1 MTYTAAIITV
11 SDKGSVGERED
22 KSGPA
27 LKSFLEDSYEIKEMV
42 IVPDEVDIIAE
53 TIKNLIDIKC
63 IDLIVTTGGTGVTK
77 RDVTPEATRLILE
90 RELPGFAEIMRMES
104 YKITP
109 TAVVSRA
116 LCGTRKGSLIIN
128 LPGSP
133 KAAVEC
139 LGFILNAIPHTLD
152 KLQGDTSDCAILRE
166 NLESAMQS
174 PDG

>member
-1 MTYTAAIITV
+1 MNYTAAIVTV

-27 LKSFLEDSYEIKEMV
+27 LKSVLESAYNIKEMV
-42 IVPDEVDIIAE
+42 IVPDEVDIIAQ
-53 TIKNLIDIKC
+53 TIRNLIDIKC

-77 RDVTPEATRLILE
+77 RDVTPEATRLVIDM
-90 RELPGFAEIMRMES
+90 ELPGFAEIMRMES

-109 TAVVSRA
+109 TAMVSRA
-116 LCGTRKGSLIIN
+116 ICGTRKGSLIIN

-139 LGFILNAIPHTLD
+139 LGFVLKAIPHTLD
-152 KLQGDTSDCAILRE
+152 KLQGDITDCAALRE
-166 NLESAMQS
+166 I
-174 PDG
+174 P

>member
-1 MTYTAAIITV
+1 MSYTAAIVTV

-27 LKSFLEDSYEIKEMV
+27 LKAALEGLYDVRETIV
-42 IVPDEVDIIAE
+42 VPDEVDIIAQ
-53 TIKNLIDIKC
+53 TIRHLIDIKS
-63 IDLIVTTGGTGVTK
+63 IDLILTTGGTGVTK
-77 RDVTPEATRLILE
+77 RDVTPEATKLVLE

-109 TAVVSRA
+109 TAMVSRA
-116 LCGTRKGSLIIN
+116 ISGTRKGSLVIN

-139 LGFILNAIPHTLD
+139 LGFVLKAIPHTLD
-152 KLQGDTSDCAILRE
+152 KLQGDTTDCAALRE
-166 NLESAMQS
+166 NQ
-174 PDG
+174 

>member
-1 MTYTAAIITV
+1 MNYTAAIVTV

-27 LKSFLEDSYEIKEMV
+27 LKSVLESSYNIKEMV
-42 IVPDEVDIIAE
+42 IVPDEVDIIAQ
-53 TIKNLIDIKC
+53 TIRNLIDIKC

-77 RDVTPEATRLILE
+77 RDVTPEATRLVMDM
-90 RELPGFAEIMRMES
+90 ELPGFAEIMRIES

-109 TAVVSRA
+109 TAMVSRA

-139 LGFILNAIPHTLD
+139 IGFVLKAIPHTLD
-152 KLQGDTSDCAILRE
+152 KLKGDTTDCAVLRE
-166 NLESAMQS
+166 NS
-174 PDG
+174 

>member
-1 MTYTAAIITV
+1 MRYTAAIITV

-27 LKSFLEDSYEIKEMV
+27 LRAVLETAYDVKEMV
-42 IVPDEVDIIAE
+42 IVPDEVDIIAQ
-53 TIKNLIDIKC
+53 TIKDLVDIKC
-63 IDLIVTTGGTGVTK
+63 IDLVVTTGGTGVSL
-77 RDVTPEATRLILE
+77 RDVTPEATRLVME
-90 RELPGFAEIMRMES
+90 SELPGFAEVMRMES

-109 TAVVSRA
+109 TAMVSRA

-139 LGFILNAIPHTLD
+139 IGFVLKAIPHTLD
-152 KLQGDTSDCAILRE
+152 KLQGDTRDCAVLR
-166 NLESAMQS
+166 
-174 PDG
+174 DGEHT

>member
-1 MTYTAAIITV
+1 MKYTAAIITV

-27 LKSFLEDSYEIKEMV
+27 LKSVLESSYDIKDMV
-42 IVPDEVDIIAE
+42 IVPDEVDIIAR
-53 TIKNLIDIKC
+53 TIQNLIDVKC
-63 IDLIVTTGGTGVTK
+63 VDLIVTTGGTGVTK
-77 RDVTPEATRLILE
+77 RDVTPEATRLVME
-90 RELPGFAEIMRMES
+90 RELPGFAEVMRMES

-139 LGFILNAIPHTLD
+139 LGFVLKAIPHTLD
-152 KLQGDTSDCAILRE
+152 KLQGDTTDCAVLRE
-166 NLESAMQS
+166 N
-174 PDG
+174 PNP

>member
-1 MTYTAAIITV
+1 MNYTAAIVTV

-27 LKSFLEDSYEIKEMV
+27 LRSVLESSYNIKEMV
-42 IVPDEVDIIAE
+42 IVPDEVDIIAQ
-53 TIKNLIDIKC
+53 TIRNLIDIKC

-77 RDVTPEATRLILE
+77 RDVTPEATRLVMDM
-90 RELPGFAEIMRMES
+90 ELPGFAEIMRIES

-109 TAVVSRA
+109 TAMVSRA

-139 LGFILNAIPHTLD
+139 IGFVLKAIPHTLD
-152 KLQGDTSDCAILRE
+152 KLKGDTTDCAVLRE
-166 NLESAMQS
+166 NS
-174 PDG
+174 